1 MTQHGP
7 TPRTQM
13 IIAFYKA
20 GNSLLETGKNFGVSK
35 QAVHYAVQ
43 RHAPDSMRPWGLRNG
58 RKPESQTFKGVGQGD
73 ARIYNVG
80 MCRECKIQL
89 FSYTPKARDLCG
101 FCEAAK
107 AA

>member
-1 MTQHGP
+1 MKRGP
-7 TPRTQM
+7 TARTRKM
-13 IIAFYKA
+13 IAFYKA
-20 GNSLLETGKNFGVSK
+20 GNSLLETGVKFGVSK

-43 RHAPDSMRPWGLRNG
+43 RHAPEAMRPWGLRNG
-58 RKPESQTFKGVGQGD
+58 REPESQTFKGVGQGD

-80 MCRECKIQL
+80 MCLECEIQL
-89 FSYTPKARDLCG
+89 FSYTPKARELCG